1 MKKMSKILTF
11 ILVLAMVLGTV
22 AMAAEPSYTISA
34 TDGSLEHGS
43 ITLTYTYTVTKDVT
57 DDNNNTTSET
67 KEVTETAFLKKG
79 SLSADIP
86 KDAKVVI
93 SFNANT
99 GYEFIGAKDDANNP
113 IEDGAEITLTKS
125 LIITPEFRLKDTLGG
140 EAKISS
146 FKIDAICPS
155 AYYWQQCHKKDSNSN
170 SVLDNNLLKYTRY
183 PGKLNG
189 TQSPSTEI
197 AKGYYVDLTLYVN
210 DADYAAFISTNGN
223 SSDKFSVTTPG
234 DSSFLAGST
243 NPSASAVINATT
255 DGKGYSITLTGVYYV
270 GGSDNTLKLIVT
282 QGNYNAI
289 LSCKIDN
296 ATIIPTTPDDD
307 KPSEET
313 TAAQPYVIISSYS
326 YGKGDLV
333 AGETRN
339 VTMTFRNTS
348 KTMAVENMM
357 VTMTL
362 PDAMMLTS
370 SSNSFYIE
378 SLAAEGTITKTV
390 NVTVKPT
397 AAAQSHSMTVDFTYD
412 YLDNGTRRNAKTTET
427 ISMPVLQVDR
437 FTVTG
442 IDLPTQIFVGEEN
455 NLSVNFVNKSRT
467 DIYNL
472 SAKLSCE
479 ALSNNGEEQY
489 LGNLASGT
497 TSSADFYITAN
508 EKGELV
514 GEVIITYEDTNMN
527 QRTVS
532 VPFTTQAASYEDI
545 YGPTDP
551 VDPGLDP
558 VGPVEPETTGFPW
571 FWVIAG
577 VVVVAAG
584 VFVALKLRKNKK
596 ESVDEDEDI

>member
-11 ILVLAMVLGTV
+11 ILVLAMVLSTV
-22 AMAAEPSYTISA
+22 AMATEPSYTVSA
-34 TDGSLEHGS
+34 PADSLTHGK
-43 ITLTYTYTVTKDVT
+43 ITITYDTADTEKGGTKTVNGFLNST
-57 DDNNNTTSET
+57 TTSI
-67 KEVTETAFLKKG
+67 KLPDDVKKIKVSFTAN
-79 SLSADIP
+79 P
-86 KDAKVVI
+86 
-93 SFNANT
+93 
-99 GYEFIGAKDDANNP
+99 GYEFVSATYKVGDTDAKSVADF
-113 IEDGAEITLTKS
+113 GEINITDNTT
-125 LIITPEFRLKDTLGG
+125 ITPVFQAKSTLGG
-140 EAKISS
+140 EKTADS
-146 FKIDAICPS
+146 FRLDAICS
-155 AYYWQQCHKKDSNSN
+155 GSYYWQMYHKDMA
-170 SVLDNNLLKYTRY
+170 NNKKYTKY
-183 PGKLNG
+183 PG
-189 TQSPSTEI
+189 SPADKVNPSSEI
-197 AKGYYVDLTLYVN
+197 VKGNYVDLTLYVTDN
-210 DADYAAFISTNGN
+210 DFLSLYGSGYSKDN
-223 SSDKFSVTTPG
+223 FSVTTPG
-234 DSSFLAGST
+234 DSSFLAGSGAGAEIEKWT
-243 NPSASAVINATT
+243 VGSTDKGMVIQ
-255 DGKGYSITLTGVYYV
+255 LTGVYYV
-270 GGSDNTLKLIVT
+270 GGSDNTLKLIIT

-289 LSCKIDN
+289 VTCKIDN
-296 ATIIPTTPDDD
+296 ATIIPTKPDDE
-307 KPSEET
+307 KPDTET

-339 VTMTFRNTS
+339 ITMTFRNTS

-412 YLDNGTRRNAKTTET
+412 YLDNGVRRNAKTTET

-442 IDLPTQIFVGEEN
+442 IDLPQQIFIGEEN

-472 SAKLSCE
+472 SAKLNCE
-479 ALSNNGEEQY
+479 GLSNNGEEQY

-497 TSSADFYITAN
+497 TSSADFYITGN

-532 VPFTTQAASYEDI
+532 VPFTTQVTSYEDVW
-545 YGPTDP
+545 GPSNP
-551 VDPGLDP
+551 SVDPGMDP
-558 VGPVEPETTGFPW
+558 GTDPGMEEPAGFPW
-571 FWVIAG
+571 FWVIGG

-584 VFVALKLRKNKK
+584 VFVYLKLRKNKK

>member
-1 MKKMSKILTF
+1 MTVKKMSKILTF
-11 ILVLAMVLGTV
+11 ILVLAMVLSTV
-22 AMAAEPSYTISA
+22 AMAAEGDSTGTPTAPTTYTITA
-34 TDGSLEHGS
+34 GTAGSFDNGT
-43 ITLTYTYTVTKDVT
+43 ITVKYTNDKGQEQQPPLKAGETVAVKSGTKVT
-57 DDNNNTTSET
+57 
-67 KEVTETAFLKKG
+67 V
-79 SLSADIP
+79 
-86 KDAKVVI
+86 
-93 SFNANT
+93 SFNPKP
-99 GYEFIGAKDDANNP
+99 GYEFVSATYKVGNTDAKPVADFGE
-113 IEDGAEITLTKS
+113 IEITDNTT
-125 LIITPEFRLKDTLGG
+125 ITPVFQSKSTLGG
-140 EAKISS
+140 EKTADS
-146 FKIDAICPS
+146 FRLDAICS
-155 AYYWQQCHKKDSNSN
+155 GSYYWQMYHKDMA
-170 SVLDNNLLKYTRY
+170 NNKKYTKY
-183 PGKLNG
+183 PG
-189 TQSPSTEI
+189 SPADKVNPSSEI
-197 AKGYYVDLTLYVN
+197 VKGNYVDLTLYVTDN
-210 DADYAAFISTNGN
+210 DFLKLCSSTGYSKDN
-223 SSDKFSVTTPG
+223 FSVTTPG
-234 DSSFLAGST
+234 DSSFLAGSGAGAEIEKWT
-243 NPSASAVINATT
+243 VGST
-255 DGKGYSITLTGVYYV
+255 DKGMEIQLTGVYYV
-270 GGSDNTLKLIVT
+270 GGSDNTLKLIIT

-289 LSCKIDN
+289 VTCKIDN
-296 ATIIPTTPDDD
+296 ATIIPTKPDDE
-307 KPSEET
+307 KPDTET

-339 VTMTFRNTS
+339 ITMTFRNTS

-412 YLDNGTRRNAKTTET
+412 YLDNGVRRNAKTTES

-442 IDLPTQIFVGEEN
+442 IDLPQQIFIGEEN

-472 SAKLSCE
+472 SAKLNCE
-479 ALSNNGEEQY
+479 GLSNNGEEQY

-497 TSSADFYITAN
+497 TSSADFYITGN

-532 VPFTTQAASYEDI
+532 VPFTTQVTSYEDVW
-545 YGPTDP
+545 GPSNP
-551 VDPGLDP
+551 SVDPGMDP
-558 VGPVEPETTGFPW
+558 GTDPGMEEPAGFPW
-571 FWVIAG
+571 FWVIGG

-584 VFVALKLRKNKK
+584 VFVYLKLRKNKK

>member
-1 MKKMSKILTF
+1 MTVKKMSKILIF

-22 AMAAEPSYTISA
+22 AMAEVPTPAAKTPATQEETVTYTITAGIFTNGQMTIKYGTTQSPLASGASLTVEKDTEITVEFSA
-34 TDGSLEHGS
+34 T
-43 ITLTYTYTVTKDVT
+43 
-57 DDNNNTTSET
+57 
-67 KEVTETAFLKKG
+67 A
-79 SLSADIP
+79 
-86 KDAKVVI
+86 
-93 SFNANT
+93 
-99 GYEFIGAKDDANNP
+99 GYEFVKATYKIGEK
-113 IEDGAEITLTKS
+113 ETSLSDGGKFTLTGDAT
-125 LIITPEFRLKDTLGG
+125 ITPVFQAKSTLGG
-140 EAKISS
+140 EKTADS
-146 FKIDAICPS
+146 FRLDAICS
-155 AYYWQQCHKKDSNSN
+155 GSYYWQMYHKDMA
-170 SVLDNNLLKYTRY
+170 NNKKYTKY
-183 PGKLNG
+183 PG
-189 TQSPSTEI
+189 SPADKVNPSSEI
-197 AKGYYVDLTLYVN
+197 VKGNYVDLTLYVN
-210 DADYAAFISTNGN
+210 DTDYVTFINGDTKKN
-223 SSDKFSVTTPG
+223 ELFSVTTPG
-234 DSSFLAGST
+234 DSSFLAGNT
-243 NPSASAVINATT
+243 TPSANAEIAAWE
-255 DGKGYSITLTGVYYV
+255 GKGYTVKLTGVYYV
-270 GGSDNTLKLIVT
+270 GGNDNTLKLIIT

-289 LSCKIDN
+289 VTCKIDN
-296 ATIIPTTPDDD
+296 ATIVPEKENDKKPD
-307 KPSEET
+307 EET

-339 VTMTFRNTS
+339 ITMTFRNTS

-412 YLDNGTRRNAKTTET
+412 YLDNGVRRNAKTTET

-442 IDLPTQIFVGEEN
+442 IDLSQEIFMGEEN

-467 DIYNL
+467 EIYNL
-472 SAKLSCE
+472 SAKLNCE
-479 ALSNNGEEQY
+479 GLSNNGEEQY

-497 TSSADFYITAN
+497 ASSADFYITGN

-532 VPFTTQAASYEDI
+532 VPFTTKVVSYEDVW
-545 YGPTDP
+545 GPQ
-551 VDPGLDP
+551 GP
-558 VGPVEPETTGFPW
+558 VGPQNPDDPGMDPGMEEPAGFPW
-571 FWVIAG
+571 FWVIGG

-584 VFVALKLRKNKK
+584 VFVYLKLRKNKK
-596 ESVDEDEDI
+596 ESVEEDEDI

>member
-1 MKKMSKILTF
+1 MTVKKMSKILTF

-22 AMAAEPSYTISA
+22 AMADQSEGTNTGNTTNDTYTITAGKFENGTLTIKYNSTQSPLTAGATSSAIAKGTEVTILAEPKAGYELAALNYTIGETTTDIK
-34 TDGSLEHGS
+34 TDGKFV
-43 ITLTYTYTVTKDVT
+43 LTGNATVTPV
-57 DDNNNTTSET
+57 
-67 KEVTETAFLKKG
+67 FQ
-79 SLSADIP
+79 
-86 KDAKVVI
+86 AK
-93 SFNANT
+93 S
-99 GYEFIGAKDDANNP
+99 
-113 IEDGAEITLTKS
+113 
-125 LIITPEFRLKDTLGG
+125 TLGG
-140 EAKISS
+140 EKTADS
-146 FKIDAICPS
+146 FRLDAICS
-155 AYYWQQCHKKDSNSN
+155 GSYYWQMYHKDMA
-170 SVLDNNLLKYTRY
+170 NNKKYTKY
-183 PGKLNG
+183 PG
-189 TQSPSTEI
+189 SPADKVNPSSEI
-197 AKGYYVDLTLYVN
+197 VKGNYVDLTLYVTDN
-210 DADYAAFISTNGN
+210 DFLNLCSSTGYSKNN
-223 SSDKFSVTTPG
+223 FSVTTPG
-234 DSSFLAGST
+234 DSSFLAGSGAGAEIEKWT
-243 NPSASAVINATT
+243 VGSTDKGMVIQ
-255 DGKGYSITLTGVYYV
+255 LTGVYYV
-270 GGSDNTLKLIVT
+270 GGSDNTLKLIIT

-289 LSCKIDN
+289 VTCKIDN
-296 ATIIPTTPDDD
+296 ATIIPTKPDDE
-307 KPSEET
+307 KPDTET

-412 YLDNGTRRNAKTTET
+412 YLDNGVRRNAKTTES

-442 IDLPTQIFVGEEN
+442 IDLPQEIFMGEEN

-467 DIYNL
+467 EIYNL
-472 SAKLSCE
+472 SAKLNCE
-479 ALSNNGEEQY
+479 GLSNNGEEQY

-497 TSSADFYITAN
+497 TSSADFYITGN

-532 VPFTTQAASYEDI
+532 VPFTTKVVSYEDVW
-545 YGPTDP
+545 GPQ
-551 VDPGLDP
+551 GP
-558 VGPVEPETTGFPW
+558 VGPQNPDDPGMDPGMEEPAGFPW
-571 FWVIAG
+571 FWVIGG

-584 VFVALKLRKNKK
+584 VFVYLKLRKNKK
-596 ESVDEDEDI
+596 ESVEEDEDI

>member
-1 MKKMSKILTF
+1 MTVKKMSKILTF

-22 AMAAEPSYTISA
+22 AMAEVPTPAAKTPATQEETVTYTITAGIFTNGQMTIKYGTTQSPLASGASLTVEKDTEITVEFSA
-34 TDGSLEHGS
+34 T
-43 ITLTYTYTVTKDVT
+43 
-57 DDNNNTTSET
+57 
-67 KEVTETAFLKKG
+67 A
-79 SLSADIP
+79 
-86 KDAKVVI
+86 
-93 SFNANT
+93 
-99 GYEFIGAKDDANNP
+99 GYEFVKATYKIGEK
-113 IEDGAEITLTKS
+113 ETSLSDGGKFTLTGDAT
-125 LIITPEFRLKDTLGG
+125 ITPVFQAKSTLGG
-140 EAKISS
+140 EKTADS
-146 FKIDAICPS
+146 FRLDAICS
-155 AYYWQQCHKKDSNSN
+155 GSYYWQMYHKDMA
-170 SVLDNNLLKYTRY
+170 NNKKYTKY
-183 PGKLNG
+183 PG
-189 TQSPSTEI
+189 SPADKVNPSSEI
-197 AKGYYVDLTLYVN
+197 VKGNYVDLTLYVTDN
-210 DADYAAFISTNGN
+210 DFLSLYGSTGYSKNN
-223 SSDKFSVTTPG
+223 FSVTTPG
-234 DSSFLAGST
+234 DSSFLAGSGAGAEIEKWT
-243 NPSASAVINATT
+243 VGSTDKGMVIQ
-255 DGKGYSITLTGVYYV
+255 LTGVYYV
-270 GGSDNTLKLIVT
+270 GGSDNTLKLIIT

-289 LSCKIDN
+289 VTCKIDN
-296 ATIIPTTPDDD
+296 ATIIPTKPDDE
-307 KPSEET
+307 KPDTET

-339 VTMTFRNTS
+339 ITMTFRNTS

-412 YLDNGTRRNAKTTET
+412 YLDNGVRRNAKTTET

-442 IDLPTQIFVGEEN
+442 IDLPQQIFIGEEN

-472 SAKLSCE
+472 SAKLNCE
-479 ALSNNGEEQY
+479 GLSNNGEEQY

-497 TSSADFYITAN
+497 TSSADFYITGN

-514 GEVIITYEDTNMN
+514 GEVIITYEDTNIN

-532 VPFTTQAASYEDI
+532 VPFTTQVTSYEDVW
-545 YGPTDP
+545 GPSNP
-551 VDPGLDP
+551 SVDPGMDP
-558 VGPVEPETTGFPW
+558 GTDPGMEEPAGFPW
-571 FWVIAG
+571 FWVIGG
-577 VVVVAAG
+577 VAVVAAG
-584 VFVALKLRKNKK
+584 VFVYLKLRKNKK

>member
-22 AMAAEPSYTISA
+22 AMAAELP
-34 TDGSLEHGS
+34 
-43 ITLTYTYTVTKDVT
+43 YTVSAPADSLTHGKITITYDTADTEKGGTKTVNGFLNST
-57 DDNNNTTSET
+57 TTSI
-67 KEVTETAFLKKG
+67 KLPNDVKKIKVSFTAN
-79 SLSADIP
+79 P
-86 KDAKVVI
+86 
-93 SFNANT
+93 
-99 GYEFIGAKDDANNP
+99 GYEFVSATYKVGNTDAKPVADFGE
-113 IEDGAEITLTKS
+113 IEITDNT
-125 LIITPEFRLKDTLGG
+125 IITPVFQAKSTLGG
-140 EAKISS
+140 EKTADS
-146 FKIDAICPS
+146 FRLDAICS
-155 AYYWQQCHKKDSNSN
+155 GSYYWQMYHKDMA
-170 SVLDNNLLKYTRY
+170 NNKKYTKY
-183 PGKLNG
+183 PG
-189 TQSPSTEI
+189 SPADKVNPSSEI
-197 AKGYYVDLTLYVN
+197 VKGNYVDLTLYVTDN
-210 DADYAAFISTNGN
+210 DFLSLYGSTGYSKDN
-223 SSDKFSVTTPG
+223 FSVTTPG
-234 DSSFLAGST
+234 DSSFLAGSGAGAEIKKWT
-243 NPSASAVINATT
+243 VGST
-255 DGKGYSITLTGVYYV
+255 DKGMEIQLTGVYYV
-270 GGSDNTLKLIVT
+270 GGSDNTLKLIIT

-289 LSCKIDN
+289 VTCKIDN
-296 ATIIPTTPDDD
+296 ATIIPTKPDDE
-307 KPSEET
+307 KPDTET

-339 VTMTFRNTS
+339 ITMTFRNTS

-412 YLDNGTRRNAKTTET
+412 YLDNGVRRNAKTTES

-442 IDLPTQIFVGEEN
+442 IDLPQQIFIGEEN

-472 SAKLSCE
+472 SAKLNCE
-479 ALSNNGEEQY
+479 GLSNNGEEQY

-497 TSSADFYITAN
+497 TSSADFYITGN

-532 VPFTTQAASYEDI
+532 VPFTTQVASYEDVW
-545 YGPTDP
+545 GPQGPAGPQNPD
-551 VDPGLDP
+551 DPGMDP
-558 VGPVEPETTGFPW
+558 GMEEPAGFPW
-571 FWVIAG
+571 FWVIGG

-584 VFVALKLRKNKK
+584 VFVYLKLRKNKK
-596 ESVDEDEDI
+596 ESVEEDEDI

>member
-11 ILVLAMVLGTV
+11 ILVLAMVLSTV
-22 AMAAEPSYTISA
+22 AMAAETP
-34 TDGSLEHGS
+34 
-43 ITLTYTYTVTKDVT
+43 YTVSAPADSLTHGKITITYDTADTEKGGTKTVNGFLNST
-57 DDNNNTTSET
+57 TTSI
-67 KEVTETAFLKKG
+67 KLPDDVKKIKVSFTAN
-79 SLSADIP
+79 P
-86 KDAKVVI
+86 
-93 SFNANT
+93 
-99 GYEFIGAKDDANNP
+99 GYEFVSATYKVGNTDAKPVTDF
-113 IEDGAEITLTKS
+113 GEINITDNTT
-125 LIITPEFRLKDTLGG
+125 ITPVFQAKSTLGG
-140 EAKISS
+140 EKTADS
-146 FKIDAICPS
+146 FRLDAICS
-155 AYYWQQCHKKDSNSN
+155 GSYYWQMYHKDMA
-170 SVLDNNLLKYTRY
+170 NNKKYTKY
-183 PGKLNG
+183 PG
-189 TQSPSTEI
+189 SPADKVNPSSEI
-197 AKGYYVDLTLYVN
+197 VKGNYVDLTLYVTDN
-210 DADYAAFISTNGN
+210 DFLSLCGTTSY
-223 SSDKFSVTTPG
+223 DKNNFSVTTPG
-234 DSSFLAGST
+234 DSSFLAGSGAGAEIEKWT
-243 NPSASAVINATT
+243 VGST
-255 DGKGYSITLTGVYYV
+255 DKGMEIQLTGVYYV
-270 GGSDNTLKLIVT
+270 GGNDNTLKLIIT

-289 LSCKIDN
+289 VTCKIDN
-296 ATIIPTTPDDD
+296 ATIIPTKPDDE
-307 KPSEET
+307 KPDTET

-339 VTMTFRNTS
+339 ITMTFRNTS

-412 YLDNGTRRNAKTTET
+412 YLDNGVRRNAKTTET

-442 IDLPTQIFVGEEN
+442 IDLPQQIFIGEEN

-472 SAKLSCE
+472 SAKLNCE
-479 ALSNNGEEQY
+479 GLSNNGEEQY

-497 TSSADFYITAN
+497 TSSADFYITGN

-532 VPFTTQAASYEDI
+532 VPFTTQVTSYEDVW
-545 YGPTDP
+545 GPSNP
-551 VDPGLDP
+551 SVDPGMDP
-558 VGPVEPETTGFPW
+558 GADPGMEEPAGFPW
-571 FWVIAG
+571 FWVIGG

-584 VFVALKLRKNKK
+584 VFVYLKLRKNKK

>member
-22 AMAAEPSYTISA
+22 AMAAEPPYTISA

-43 ITLTYTYTVTKDVT
+43 ITLTYNTAKEGSTGTATCTLNSTTKSKALPNDVKKVKVT
-57 DDNNNTTSET
+57 
-67 KEVTETAFLKKG
+67 
-79 SLSADIP
+79 
-86 KDAKVVI
+86 
-93 SFNANT
+93 FNAAP
-99 GYEFIGAKDDANNP
+99 GYEFVSATYKVGDTDAKSVADFGE
-113 IEDGAEITLTKS
+113 IEITGNTT
-125 LIITPEFRLKDTLGG
+125 ITPVFQAKSTLGG
-140 EAKISS
+140 EKTADS
-146 FKIDAICPS
+146 FRLDAICS
-155 AYYWQQCHKKDSNSN
+155 GSYYWQMYHKDMA
-170 SVLDNNLLKYTRY
+170 NNKKYTKY
-183 PGKLNG
+183 PG
-189 TQSPSTEI
+189 SPADKVNPSSEI
-197 AKGYYVDLTLYVN
+197 VKGNYVDLTLYVT
-210 DADYAAFISTNGN
+210 DTDYVTFINGDT
-223 SSDKFSVTTPG
+223 DKNKLFSVTTPG
-234 DSSFLAGST
+234 DSSFLAGNT
-243 NPSASAVINATT
+243 TPSANAEIAAWE
-255 DGKGYSITLTGVYYV
+255 GKGYTVKLTGVYYV
-270 GGSDNTLKLIVT
+270 GGSDNTLKLIIT

-296 ATIIPTTPDDD
+296 ATIVPEKENDKKPD
-307 KPSEET
+307 EET

-339 VTMTFRNTS
+339 ITMTFRNTS

-412 YLDNGTRRNAKTTET
+412 YLDNGVRRNAKTTET

-442 IDLPTQIFVGEEN
+442 IDLPQQIFIGEEN

-472 SAKLSCE
+472 SAKLNCE
-479 ALSNNGEEQY
+479 GLSNNGEEQY

-497 TSSADFYITAN
+497 TSSADFYITGN
-508 EKGELV
+508 EKCELV
-514 GEVIITYEDTNMN
+514 GEVIITYEDTNMK

-532 VPFTTQAASYEDI
+532 VPFTTQVTSYEDVW
-545 YGPTDP
+545 GPSNP
-551 VDPGLDP
+551 SVDPGMDP
-558 VGPVEPETTGFPW
+558 GTDPGMEEPAGFPW
-571 FWVIAG
+571 FWVIGG

-584 VFVALKLRKNKK
+584 VFVYLKLRKNKK

>member
-1 MKKMSKILTF
+1 MTVKKMSKILIF

-22 AMAAEPSYTISA
+22 AMAEVPTPAAKTPATQEETVTYTITAGIFTNGQMTIKYGTTQSPLVSGASLTVEKDTEITVEFSA
-34 TDGSLEHGS
+34 T
-43 ITLTYTYTVTKDVT
+43 
-57 DDNNNTTSET
+57 
-67 KEVTETAFLKKG
+67 A
-79 SLSADIP
+79 
-86 KDAKVVI
+86 
-93 SFNANT
+93 
-99 GYEFIGAKDDANNP
+99 GYEFVKATYKIGEK
-113 IEDGAEITLTKS
+113 ETSLSDGGKFTLTGDAT
-125 LIITPEFRLKDTLGG
+125 ITPVFQAKSTLGG
-140 EAKISS
+140 EKTADS
-146 FKIDAICPS
+146 FRLDAICS
-155 AYYWQQCHKKDSNSN
+155 GSYYWQMYHKDMA
-170 SVLDNNLLKYTRY
+170 NNKKYTKY
-183 PGKLNG
+183 PG
-189 TQSPSTEI
+189 SPADKVNPSSEI
-197 AKGYYVDLTLYVN
+197 VKGNYVDLTLYVTDN
-210 DADYAAFISTNGN
+210 DFLSLYGSTGYSKDN
-223 SSDKFSVTTPG
+223 FSVTTPG
-234 DSSFLAGST
+234 DSSFLAGSGAGAEIGKWT
-243 NPSASAVINATT
+243 VGSTDKGMVIQ
-255 DGKGYSITLTGVYYV
+255 LTGVYYV

-296 ATIIPTTPDDD
+296 ATIVPEKENDKKPD
-307 KPSEET
+307 EET

-339 VTMTFRNTS
+339 ITMTFRNTS

-412 YLDNGTRRNAKTTET
+412 YLDNGVRRNAKTTET

-442 IDLPTQIFVGEEN
+442 IDLPQQIFIGEEN

-472 SAKLSCE
+472 SAKLNCE
-479 ALSNNGEEQY
+479 GLSNNGEEQY

-497 TSSADFYITAN
+497 TSSADFYITGN

-532 VPFTTQAASYEDI
+532 VPFTTQVTSYEDVW
-545 YGPTDP
+545 GPSNP
-551 VDPGLDP
+551 SVDPGMDP
-558 VGPVEPETTGFPW
+558 GTDPGMEEPAGFPW
-571 FWVIAG
+571 FWVIGG
-577 VVVVAAG
+577 VAVVAAG
-584 VFVALKLRKNKK
+584 VFVYLKLRKNKK

>member
-1 MKKMSKILTF
+1 
-11 ILVLAMVLGTV
+11 MV
-22 AMAAEPSYTISA
+22 
-34 TDGSLEHGS
+34 
-43 ITLTYTYTVTKDVT
+43 
-57 DDNNNTTSET
+57 
-67 KEVTETAFLKKG
+67 
-79 SLSADIP
+79 
-86 KDAKVVI
+86 
-93 SFNANT
+93 
-99 GYEFIGAKDDANNP
+99 
-113 IEDGAEITLTKS
+113 IE
-125 LIITPEFRLKDTLGG
+125 
-140 EAKISS
+140 
-146 FKIDAICPS
+146 
-155 AYYWQQCHKKDSNSN
+155 
-170 SVLDNNLLKYTRY
+170 
-183 PGKLNG
+183 
-189 TQSPSTEI
+189 
-197 AKGYYVDLTLYVN
+197 
-210 DADYAAFISTNGN
+210 
-223 SSDKFSVTTPG
+223 
-234 DSSFLAGST
+234 
-243 NPSASAVINATT
+243 
-255 DGKGYSITLTGVYYV
+255 LTGVYYV
-270 GGSDNTLKLIVT
+270 GGNDNTLKLIVT

-296 ATIIPTTPDDD
+296 ATIVPEKENDKKPD
-307 KPSEET
+307 EET

-339 VTMTFRNTS
+339 ITMTFRNTS

-378 SLAAEGTITKTV
+378 SLAAEGNITKTV

-412 YLDNGTRRNAKTTET
+412 YLDNGVRRNAKTTET

-442 IDLPTQIFVGEEN
+442 IDLSQEIFMGEEN

-467 DIYNL
+467 EIYNL
-472 SAKLSCE
+472 SAKLNCE
-479 ALSNNGEEQY
+479 GLSNNGEEQY

-497 TSSADFYITAN
+497 ASSADFYITGN

-532 VPFTTQAASYEDI
+532 VPFTTKVTSYEDVW
-545 YGPTDP
+545 GPQ
-551 VDPGLDP
+551 GP
-558 VGPVEPETTGFPW
+558 VGPQYPMTRHWTPAWKQPAGFPW
-571 FWVIAG
+571 FWVIGG

-584 VFVALKLRKNKK
+584 VFVYLKLRKNKK
-596 ESVDEDEDI
+596 ESVEEDEDI

>member
-22 AMAAEPSYTISA
+22 AMAADPP
-34 TDGSLEHGS
+34 
-43 ITLTYTYTVTKDVT
+43 YTVSAPVDSLTHGKITITYDTADTEKGGTKTVNGFLNST
-57 DDNNNTTSET
+57 TTSI
-67 KEVTETAFLKKG
+67 KLPNDVKKIKVSFTAN
-79 SLSADIP
+79 P
-86 KDAKVVI
+86 
-93 SFNANT
+93 
-99 GYEFIGAKDDANNP
+99 GYEFVSATYKVGDTDAKSVADFGE
-113 IEDGAEITLTKS
+113 IEITGNTA
-125 LIITPEFRLKDTLGG
+125 ITPVFQAKSTLGG
-140 EAKISS
+140 EKTADS
-146 FKIDAICPS
+146 FRLDAICS
-155 AYYWQQCHKKDSNSN
+155 GSYYWQMYHKDMA
-170 SVLDNNLLKYTRY
+170 NNKKYTKY
-183 PGKLNG
+183 PGPPLDKVN
-189 TQSPSTEI
+189 PSSEI
-197 AKGYYVDLTLYVN
+197 VKGNYVDLTLYVT
-210 DADYAAFISTNGN
+210 DDDFLSLCGTTSY
-223 SSDKFSVTTPG
+223 DKNNFSVTTPG
-234 DSSFLAGST
+234 DSSFLAGSGAGAEIEKWT
-243 NPSASAVINATT
+243 VGST
-255 DGKGYSITLTGVYYV
+255 DKGMEIKLTGVYYV
-270 GGSDNTLKLIVT
+270 GGSDNTLKLIIT

-289 LSCKIDN
+289 VTCKIDN
-296 ATIIPTTPDDD
+296 ATIIPTKPDDE
-307 KPSEET
+307 KPDTET

-339 VTMTFRNTS
+339 ITMTFRNTS

-378 SLAAEGTITKTV
+378 SLEAEGNITKTV

-412 YLDNGTRRNAKTTET
+412 YLDNGVRRNAKTTET

-442 IDLPTQIFVGEEN
+442 IDLPQQIFIGEEN

-472 SAKLSCE
+472 SAKLNCE
-479 ALSNNGEEQY
+479 GLSNNGEEQY

-497 TSSADFYITAN
+497 TSSADFYITGN

-532 VPFTTQAASYEDI
+532 VPFTTQVTSYEDVW
-545 YGPTDP
+545 GPSNP
-551 VDPGLDP
+551 SVDPGMDP
-558 VGPVEPETTGFPW
+558 GTDPGMEEPAGFPW
-571 FWVIAG
+571 FWVIGG

-584 VFVALKLRKNKK
+584 VFVYLKLRKNKK

>member
-11 ILVLAMVLGTV
+11 ILVLAMVLSTV
-22 AMAAEPSYTISA
+22 AMAEVGDSTGTPTATTTYTITAGAFTNGTITVKYS
-34 TDGSLEHGS
+34 DGGKDYQLS
-43 ITLTYTYTVTKDVT
+43 ITAGGTVTVKSGTKVT
-57 DDNNNTTSET
+57 
-67 KEVTETAFLKKG
+67 V
-79 SLSADIP
+79 
-86 KDAKVVI
+86 
-93 SFNANT
+93 SFNPKP
-99 GYEFIGAKDDANNP
+99 GYEFVSATYKVGDTDAKSVADFGE
-113 IEDGAEITLTKS
+113 IEITGNTA
-125 LIITPEFRLKDTLGG
+125 ITPVFQAKSTLGG
-140 EAKISS
+140 EKTADS
-146 FKIDAICPS
+146 FRLDAICS
-155 AYYWQQCHKKDSNSN
+155 GSYYWQMYHKDMA
-170 SVLDNNLLKYTRY
+170 NNKKYTKY
-183 PGKLNG
+183 PG
-189 TQSPSTEI
+189 SPLDKVNPSSEI
-197 AKGYYVDLTLYVN
+197 VKGNYVDLTLYVT
-210 DADYAAFISTNGN
+210 DDDFLSLCGTTSY
-223 SSDKFSVTTPG
+223 DKNNFSVTTPG
-234 DSSFLAGST
+234 DSSFLAGSGAGAEIEKWT
-243 NPSASAVINATT
+243 VGST
-255 DGKGYSITLTGVYYV
+255 DKGMEIQLTGVYYV
-270 GGSDNTLKLIVT
+270 GGSDNTLKLIIT

-289 LSCKIDN
+289 VTCKVDN
-296 ATIIPTTPDDD
+296 ATITPE
-307 KPSEET
+307 KPDHDNNET

-326 YGKGDLV
+326 YGGSDLV

-339 VTMTFRNTS
+339 ITMTFRNTS

-412 YLDNGTRRNAKTTET
+412 YLDNGVRRNAKTTET

-442 IDLPTQIFVGEEN
+442 IDLSQEIFMGEEN

-467 DIYNL
+467 EIYNL
-472 SAKLSCE
+472 SAKLNCE
-479 ALSNNGEEQY
+479 GLSNNGEEQY

-497 TSSADFYITAN
+497 ASSADFYITGN

-532 VPFTTQAASYEDI
+532 VPFTTKVTSYEDVW
-545 YGPTDP
+545 GPQ
-551 VDPGLDP
+551 GP
-558 VGPVEPETTGFPW
+558 VGPQNPDDPGMDPGMEQPAGFPW
-571 FWVIAG
+571 FWVIGG

-584 VFVALKLRKNKK
+584 VFVYLKLRKNKK
-596 ESVDEDEDI
+596 ESVEEDEDI

>member
-11 ILVLAMVLGTV
+11 ILVLAMVLSTV
-22 AMAAEPSYTISA
+22 AMATEPSYTVSA

-43 ITLTYTYTVTKDVT
+43 ITLTYNTAKEGSTGTATCTLNSTTKSKTLLDDVTKV
-57 DDNNNTTSET
+57 
-67 KEVTETAFLKKG
+67 KVAFK
-79 SLSADIP
+79 AAP
-86 KDAKVVI
+86 
-93 SFNANT
+93 
-99 GYEFIGAKDDANNP
+99 GYEFVSATYKVGN
-113 IEDGAEITLTKS
+113 AEAQAVADFGEINITGNTT
-125 LIITPEFRLKDTLGG
+125 ITPVFQAKSTLGG
-140 EAKISS
+140 EKTADS
-146 FKIDAICPS
+146 FRLDAICS
-155 AYYWQQCHKKDSNSN
+155 GSYYWQMYHKDMA
-170 SVLDNNLLKYTRY
+170 NNKKYTKY
-183 PGKLNG
+183 PG
-189 TQSPSTEI
+189 SPADKVNPSSEI
-197 AKGYYVDLTLYVN
+197 VKGNYVDLTLYVTDN
-210 DADYAAFISTNGN
+210 DFLKLCSSTGYSKNN
-223 SSDKFSVTTPG
+223 FSVTTPG
-234 DSSFLAGST
+234 DSSFLAGSGAGAEIEKWT
-243 NPSASAVINATT
+243 VGST
-255 DGKGYSITLTGVYYV
+255 DKGMEIQLTGVYYV
-270 GGSDNTLKLIVT
+270 GGSDNTLKLIIT

-289 LSCKIDN
+289 VTCKIDN
-296 ATIIPTTPDDD
+296 ATIIPTKPDDE
-307 KPSEET
+307 KPDTET

-339 VTMTFRNTS
+339 ITMTFRNTS

-390 NVTVKPT
+390 NVTVKSN

-412 YLDNGTRRNAKTTET
+412 YLDNGIRRNAKTTES

-442 IDLPTQIFVGEEN
+442 IDLSQEIFMGEEN

-467 DIYNL
+467 EIYNL
-472 SAKLSCE
+472 SAKLNCE
-479 ALSNNGEEQY
+479 GLSNNGEEQY

-497 TSSADFYITAN
+497 ASSADFYITGN

-532 VPFTTQAASYEDI
+532 VPFTTKVTSYEDAW
-545 YGPTDP
+545 GPQ
-551 VDPGLDP
+551 GP
-558 VGPVEPETTGFPW
+558 VGPQNPDDPGMDPGMEEPAGFPW
-571 FWVIAG
+571 FWVIGG

-584 VFVALKLRKNKK
+584 VFVYLKLRKNKK
-596 ESVDEDEDI
+596 ESVEEDEDI

>member
-11 ILVLAMVLGTV
+11 ILVLAMVLSTV
-22 AMAAEPSYTISA
+22 AMAEVPTPAAKTPATKEETVTYTITAGTVENGTLTIKYGSTQEPLTTGAKTAAIAKDTDITVVAEPKAGYELVALNYTIGETTTDIK
-34 TDGSLEHGS
+34 TDGKF
-43 ITLTYTYTVTKDVT
+43 TLT
-57 DDNNNTTSET
+57 
-67 KEVTETAFLKKG
+67 G
-79 SLSADIP
+79 
-86 KDAKVVI
+86 
-93 SFNANT
+93 NAT
-99 GYEFIGAKDDANNP
+99 
-113 IEDGAEITLTKS
+113 
-125 LIITPEFRLKDTLGG
+125 ITPVFQAKSTLGG
-140 EAKISS
+140 EKTADS
-146 FKIDAICPS
+146 FRLDAICS
-155 AYYWQQCHKKDSNSN
+155 GSYYWQMYHKDMA
-170 SVLDNNLLKYTRY
+170 NNKKYTKY
-183 PGKLNG
+183 PG
-189 TQSPSTEI
+189 SPADKVNPSSEI
-197 AKGYYVDLTLYVN
+197 VKGNYVDLTLYVN
-210 DADYAAFISTNGN
+210 DTDYVTFINGDTKKN
-223 SSDKFSVTTPG
+223 ELFSVTTPG
-234 DSSFLAGST
+234 DSSFLAGNT
-243 NPSASAVINATT
+243 TPSANAEIAAWE
-255 DGKGYSITLTGVYYV
+255 GKGYTVKLTGVYYV
-270 GGSDNTLKLIVT
+270 GGNDNTLKLIIT

-289 LSCKIDN
+289 VTCKIDN
-296 ATIIPTTPDDD
+296 ATIVPEKENDKKPD
-307 KPSEET
+307 EET

-339 VTMTFRNTS
+339 ITMTFRNTS

-412 YLDNGTRRNAKTTET
+412 YLDNGVRRNAKTTET

-442 IDLPTQIFVGEEN
+442 IDLPQQIFIGEEN

-472 SAKLSCE
+472 SAKLNCE
-479 ALSNNGEEQY
+479 GLSNNGEEQY

-497 TSSADFYITAN
+497 TSSADFYITGN
-508 EKGELV
+508 EKCELV

-532 VPFTTQAASYEDI
+532 VPFTTQVTSYEDVW
-545 YGPTDP
+545 GPSNP
-551 VDPGLDP
+551 SVDPGTDP
-558 VGPVEPETTGFPW
+558 GTDPGMEEPAGFPW
-571 FWVIAG
+571 FWVIGG

-584 VFVALKLRKNKK
+584 VFVYLKLRKNKK

>member
-22 AMAAEPSYTISA
+22 AMAEVPTPAAKTPATKEETVTYTITAGTVENGTLTIKYGSTQEPLTTGAKTAAIAKDTDITVVAEPKAGYELVALNYTIGETTTDIK
-34 TDGSLEHGS
+34 TDGKF
-43 ITLTYTYTVTKDVT
+43 TLT
-57 DDNNNTTSET
+57 
-67 KEVTETAFLKKG
+67 G
-79 SLSADIP
+79 
-86 KDAKVVI
+86 
-93 SFNANT
+93 NAT
-99 GYEFIGAKDDANNP
+99 
-113 IEDGAEITLTKS
+113 
-125 LIITPEFRLKDTLGG
+125 ITPVFQAKSTLGG
-140 EAKISS
+140 EKTADS
-146 FKIDAICPS
+146 FRLDAICS
-155 AYYWQQCHKKDSNSN
+155 GSYYWQMYHKDMA
-170 SVLDNNLLKYTRY
+170 NNKKYTKY
-183 PGKLNG
+183 PG
-189 TQSPSTEI
+189 SPADKVNPSSEI
-197 AKGYYVDLTLYVN
+197 VKGNYVDLTLYVT
-210 DADYAAFISTNGN
+210 DDDFLSLYGSTGYSKNN
-223 SSDKFSVTTPG
+223 FSVTTPG
-234 DSSFLAGST
+234 DSSFLAGSGAGAEIEKWT
-243 NPSASAVINATT
+243 VGSTDKGMVIQ
-255 DGKGYSITLTGVYYV
+255 LTGVYYV
-270 GGSDNTLKLIVT
+270 GGSDNTLKLIIT

-289 LSCKIDN
+289 VTCKIDN
-296 ATIIPTTPDDD
+296 ATIIPTKPDDE
-307 KPSEET
+307 KPDTET

-339 VTMTFRNTS
+339 ITMTFRNTS

-412 YLDNGTRRNAKTTET
+412 YLDNGVRRNAKTTET

-442 IDLPTQIFVGEEN
+442 IDLPQQIFIGEEN

-472 SAKLSCE
+472 SAKLNCE
-479 ALSNNGEEQY
+479 GLSNNGEEQY

-497 TSSADFYITAN
+497 TSSADFYITGN
-508 EKGELV
+508 EKCELV

-532 VPFTTQAASYEDI
+532 VPFTTQVTSYEDVW
-545 YGPTDP
+545 GPSNP
-551 VDPGLDP
+551 SVDPGMDP
-558 VGPVEPETTGFPW
+558 GTDPGMEEPAGFPW
-571 FWVIAG
+571 FWVIGG

-584 VFVALKLRKNKK
+584 VFVYLKLRKNKK

>member
-22 AMAAEPSYTISA
+22 AMAEVPTPAAKTPATQEETVTYTITAGIFTNGQMTIKYGTTQSPLASGASLTVEKDTEITVEFSA
-34 TDGSLEHGS
+34 T
-43 ITLTYTYTVTKDVT
+43 
-57 DDNNNTTSET
+57 
-67 KEVTETAFLKKG
+67 A
-79 SLSADIP
+79 
-86 KDAKVVI
+86 
-93 SFNANT
+93 
-99 GYEFIGAKDDANNP
+99 GYEFVKATYKIGEK
-113 IEDGAEITLTKS
+113 ETSLSDGGKFTLTGDAT
-125 LIITPEFRLKDTLGG
+125 ITPVFQAKSTLGG
-140 EAKISS
+140 EKTADS
-146 FKIDAICPS
+146 FRLDAICS
-155 AYYWQQCHKKDSNSN
+155 GSYYWQMYHKDMA
-170 SVLDNNLLKYTRY
+170 NNKKYTKY
-183 PGKLNG
+183 PG
-189 TQSPSTEI
+189 SPADKVNPSSEI
-197 AKGYYVDLTLYVN
+197 VKGNYVDLTLYVN
-210 DADYAAFISTNGN
+210 DTDYVTFINGDTKKN
-223 SSDKFSVTTPG
+223 ELFSVTTPG
-234 DSSFLAGST
+234 DSSFLAGNT
-243 NPSASAVINATT
+243 TPSANAEIAAWE
-255 DGKGYSITLTGVYYV
+255 GKGYTVKLTGVYYV
-270 GGSDNTLKLIVT
+270 GGNDNTLKLIIT

-289 LSCKIDN
+289 VTCKIDN
-296 ATIIPTTPDDD
+296 ATIVPEKENDKKPD
-307 KPSEET
+307 EET

-339 VTMTFRNTS
+339 ITMTFRNTS

-412 YLDNGTRRNAKTTET
+412 YLDNGVRRNAKTTET

-442 IDLPTQIFVGEEN
+442 IDLPQQIFIGEEN

-472 SAKLSCE
+472 SAKLNCE
-479 ALSNNGEEQY
+479 GLSNNGEEQY

-497 TSSADFYITAN
+497 TSSADFYITGN

-532 VPFTTQAASYEDI
+532 VPFTTQVTSYEDVW
-545 YGPTDP
+545 GPSNP
-551 VDPGLDP
+551 SVDPGMDP
-558 VGPVEPETTGFPW
+558 GTDPGMEEPAGFPW
-571 FWVIAG
+571 FWVIGG

-584 VFVALKLRKNKK
+584 VFVYLKLRKNKK

>member
-1 MKKMSKILTF
+1 MTVKKMSKILTF

-22 AMAAEPSYTISA
+22 AMAEVPTPAANTPATQEETVTYTITAGTFTNGQMTIKYGTTQSPLASGASLTVEKDTEITVEFSA
-34 TDGSLEHGS
+34 T
-43 ITLTYTYTVTKDVT
+43 
-57 DDNNNTTSET
+57 
-67 KEVTETAFLKKG
+67 A
-79 SLSADIP
+79 
-86 KDAKVVI
+86 
-93 SFNANT
+93 
-99 GYEFIGAKDDANNP
+99 GYEFVKATYKIGEK
-113 IEDGAEITLTKS
+113 ETSLSDGGKFTLTGDAT
-125 LIITPEFRLKDTLGG
+125 ITPVFQAKSTLGG
-140 EAKISS
+140 EKTADS
-146 FKIDAICPS
+146 FRLDAICS
-155 AYYWQQCHKKDSNSN
+155 GSYYWQMYHKDMA
-170 SVLDNNLLKYTRY
+170 NNKKYTKY
-183 PGKLNG
+183 PG
-189 TQSPSTEI
+189 SPADKVNPSSEI
-197 AKGYYVDLTLYVN
+197 VKGNYVDLTLYVTDN
-210 DADYAAFISTNGN
+210 DFLKLCSSTGYSKDN
-223 SSDKFSVTTPG
+223 FSVTTPG
-234 DSSFLAGST
+234 DSSFLAGSGAGAEIGKWT
-243 NPSASAVINATT
+243 VGSTDKGMVIQ
-255 DGKGYSITLTGVYYV
+255 LTGVYYV
-270 GGSDNTLKLIVT
+270 GGNDNTLKLIIT

-289 LSCKIDN
+289 VTCKIDN
-296 ATIIPTTPDDD
+296 ATIIPTKPDDE
-307 KPSEET
+307 KPDTET

-339 VTMTFRNTS
+339 ITMTFRNTS

-412 YLDNGTRRNAKTTET
+412 YLDNGVRRNAKTTET

-442 IDLPTQIFVGEEN
+442 IDLPQQIFIGEEN

-472 SAKLSCE
+472 SAKLNCE
-479 ALSNNGEEQY
+479 GLSNNGEEQY

-497 TSSADFYITAN
+497 TSSADFYITGN

-532 VPFTTQAASYEDI
+532 VPFTTQVTSYEDVW
-545 YGPTDP
+545 GPSNP
-551 VDPGLDP
+551 SVDPGMDP
-558 VGPVEPETTGFPW
+558 GTDPGMEEPAGFPW
-571 FWVIAG
+571 FWVIGG

-584 VFVALKLRKNKK
+584 VFVYLKLRKNKK

>member
-1 MKKMSKILTF
+1 MTVKKMSKILTF
-11 ILVLAMVLGTV
+11 ILVLAMVLSTV
-22 AMAAEPSYTISA
+22 AMADQSEGTNTGNTTNDTYTITAGKFENGTLTIKYNSTQSPLTAGATSKAIAKGTEVTILAEPKAGYELVALNYTIGETT
-34 TDGSLEHGS
+34 TDIKTVGKF
-43 ITLTYTYTVTKDVT
+43 TLT
-57 DDNNNTTSET
+57 
-67 KEVTETAFLKKG
+67 G
-79 SLSADIP
+79 
-86 KDAKVVI
+86 
-93 SFNANT
+93 NAT
-99 GYEFIGAKDDANNP
+99 
-113 IEDGAEITLTKS
+113 
-125 LIITPEFRLKDTLGG
+125 ITPVFQAKSTLGG
-140 EAKISS
+140 EKTADS
-146 FKIDAICPS
+146 FRLDAICS
-155 AYYWQQCHKKDSNSN
+155 GSYYWQMYHKDMA
-170 SVLDNNLLKYTRY
+170 NNKKYTKY
-183 PGKLNG
+183 PG
-189 TQSPSTEI
+189 SPADKVNPSSEI
-197 AKGYYVDLTLYVN
+197 VKGNYVDLTLYVTDN
-210 DADYAAFISTNGN
+210 DFLSLYGSTGYSKDN
-223 SSDKFSVTTPG
+223 FSVTTPG
-234 DSSFLAGST
+234 DSSFLAGSGAGAEIEKWT
-243 NPSASAVINATT
+243 VGST
-255 DGKGYSITLTGVYYV
+255 DKGMEIQLTGVYYV
-270 GGSDNTLKLIVT
+270 GGNDNTLKLIVT

-296 ATIIPTTPDDD
+296 ATIVPEKENDKKPD
-307 KPSEET
+307 EET

-412 YLDNGTRRNAKTTET
+412 YLDNGVRRNAKTTES

-442 IDLPTQIFVGEEN
+442 IDLPQQIFIGEEN

-472 SAKLSCE
+472 SAKLNCE
-479 ALSNNGEEQY
+479 GLSNNGEEQY

-497 TSSADFYITAN
+497 TSSADFYITGN

-532 VPFTTQAASYEDI
+532 VPFTTQVTSYEDVW
-545 YGPTDP
+545 GPSNP
-551 VDPGLDP
+551 SVDPGMDP
-558 VGPVEPETTGFPW
+558 GTDPGMEEPAGFPW
-571 FWVIAG
+571 FWVIGG

-584 VFVALKLRKNKK
+584 VFVYLKLRKNKK
-596 ESVDEDEDI
+596 ESVEEDEDI

>member
-1 MKKMSKILTF
+1 MKKMSKILIF

-22 AMAAEPSYTISA
+22 AMAEVPTPAAKTPATQEETVTYTITAGIFTNGQMTIKYGTTQSPLASDASLTVEKDTEITVEFSA
-34 TDGSLEHGS
+34 T
-43 ITLTYTYTVTKDVT
+43 
-57 DDNNNTTSET
+57 
-67 KEVTETAFLKKG
+67 A
-79 SLSADIP
+79 
-86 KDAKVVI
+86 
-93 SFNANT
+93 
-99 GYEFIGAKDDANNP
+99 GYEFVKATYKIGEK
-113 IEDGAEITLTKS
+113 ETSLSDGGKFTLTGDAT
-125 LIITPEFRLKDTLGG
+125 ITPVFQAKSTLGG
-140 EAKISS
+140 EKTADS
-146 FKIDAICPS
+146 FRLDAICS
-155 AYYWQQCHKKDSNSN
+155 GSYYWQMYHKDMA
-170 SVLDNNLLKYTRY
+170 NNKKYTKY
-183 PGKLNG
+183 PG
-189 TQSPSTEI
+189 SPADKVNPSSEI
-197 AKGYYVDLTLYVN
+197 VKGNYVDLTLYVT
-210 DADYAAFISTNGN
+210 DTDYVTFINGDTKKN
-223 SSDKFSVTTPG
+223 ELFSVTTPG
-234 DSSFLAGST
+234 DSSFLAGSGAGAEIEKWT
-243 NPSASAVINATT
+243 VGSTDKGMVIQ
-255 DGKGYSITLTGVYYV
+255 LTGVYYV
-270 GGSDNTLKLIVT
+270 GGSDNTLKLIIT

-289 LSCKIDN
+289 VTCKIDN
-296 ATIIPTTPDDD
+296 ATIVPEKENDKKPD
-307 KPSEET
+307 EET

-412 YLDNGTRRNAKTTET
+412 YLDNGVRRNAKTTET

-442 IDLPTQIFVGEEN
+442 IDLPQQIFIGEEN

-472 SAKLSCE
+472 SAKLNCE
-479 ALSNNGEEQY
+479 GLSNNGEEQY

-497 TSSADFYITAN
+497 TSSADFYITGN

-532 VPFTTQAASYEDI
+532 VPFTTQVTSYEDVW
-545 YGPTDP
+545 GPSNP
-551 VDPGLDP
+551 SVDPGMDP
-558 VGPVEPETTGFPW
+558 GTDPGMEEPAGFPW
-571 FWVIAG
+571 FWVIGG
-577 VVVVAAG
+577 VAVVAAG
-584 VFVALKLRKNKK
+584 VFVYLKLRKNKK

>member
-22 AMAAEPSYTISA
+22 AMAADGDPVTTPTYTITA
-34 TDGSLEHGS
+34 GTFTNGSISLTLVGNEGKDTSLGS
-43 ITLTYTYTVTKDVT
+43 ITVTNGKIKNIEKDSKV
-57 DDNNNTTSET
+57 
-67 KEVTETAFLKKG
+67 
-79 SLSADIP
+79 
-86 KDAKVVI
+86 KVVFVP
-93 SFNANT
+93 SP
-99 GYEFIGAKDDANNP
+99 GYEFVGAKDGSGK
-113 IEDGAEITLTKS
+113 IIKDGDVLTITDNLT
-125 LIITPEFRLKDTLGG
+125 ITPVFAPKASLGSAAAVNSYTLQ
-140 EAKISS
+140 
-146 FKIDAICPS
+146 AICPS
-155 AYYWQQCHKKDSNSN
+155 AYYWQQYHKTPGGGDT
-170 SVLDNNLLKYTRY
+170 KYTRY

-189 TQSPSTEI
+189 NQSPSTEI

-210 DADYAAFISTNGN
+210 DTDYVTFIGQNGN
-223 SSDKFSVTTPG
+223 DNDKFSVTTPG
-234 DSSFLAGST
+234 DSSFLAGNT
-243 NPSASAVINATT
+243 TPSANAEIAPWEE
-255 DGKGYSITLTGVYYV
+255 GKGYTVKLTGVYYV
-270 GGSDNTLKLIVT
+270 GGNDNTLKLIVT

-296 ATIIPTTPDDD
+296 ATIVPEKENDKKPD
-307 KPSEET
+307 EET

-339 VTMTFRNTS
+339 ITMTFRNTS

-390 NVTVKPT
+390 NVTVKSN

-412 YLDNGTRRNAKTTET
+412 YLDNGIRRNAKTTES

-442 IDLPTQIFVGEEN
+442 IDLPQEIFMGEEN

-472 SAKLSCE
+472 SAKLNCE
-479 ALSNNGEEQY
+479 GLSNNGEEQY

-497 TSSADFYITAN
+497 ASSADFYITGN

-532 VPFTTQAASYEDI
+532 VPFTTKVISYEDAW
-545 YGPTDP
+545 GPQ
-551 VDPGLDP
+551 GP
-558 VGPVEPETTGFPW
+558 VGPQNPDDPGMDPGMEQPAGFPW
-571 FWVIAG
+571 FWVIGG

-584 VFVALKLRKNKK
+584 VFVYLKLRKNKK
-596 ESVDEDEDI
+596 ESVEEDEDI

>member
-1 MKKMSKILTF
+1 MTVKKMSKILTF
-11 ILVLAMVLGTV
+11 ILVLAMVLSTV
-22 AMAAEPSYTISA
+22 AMAADPP
-34 TDGSLEHGS
+34 
-43 ITLTYTYTVTKDVT
+43 YTVSAPADSLTHGKITITYDTADSEKGGTKTVNGFLNST
-57 DDNNNTTSET
+57 TTSI
-67 KEVTETAFLKKG
+67 KLPDDVKKIKVSFTAN
-79 SLSADIP
+79 P
-86 KDAKVVI
+86 
-93 SFNANT
+93 
-99 GYEFIGAKDDANNP
+99 GYEFVSATYKVGNADAKSVADF
-113 IEDGAEITLTKS
+113 GEINITDNTT
-125 LIITPEFRLKDTLGG
+125 ITPVFQAKSTLGG
-140 EAKISS
+140 EKTADS
-146 FKIDAICPS
+146 FRLDAICS
-155 AYYWQQCHKKDSNSN
+155 GSYYWQMYHKDMA
-170 SVLDNNLLKYTRY
+170 NNKKYTKY
-183 PGKLNG
+183 PG
-189 TQSPSTEI
+189 SPADKVNPSSEI
-197 AKGYYVDLTLYVN
+197 VKGNYVDLTLYVTDN
-210 DADYAAFISTNGN
+210 DFLSLYGSTGYSKDN
-223 SSDKFSVTTPG
+223 FSVTTPG
-234 DSSFLAGST
+234 DSSFLAGSGAGAEIEKWT
-243 NPSASAVINATT
+243 VGSTDKGMVIQ
-255 DGKGYSITLTGVYYV
+255 LTGVYYV
-270 GGSDNTLKLIVT
+270 GGSDNTLKLIIT

-289 LSCKIDN
+289 VTCKIDN
-296 ATIIPTTPDDD
+296 ATIIPTKPDDE
-307 KPSEET
+307 KPDTET

-339 VTMTFRNTS
+339 ITMTFRNTS

-412 YLDNGTRRNAKTTET
+412 YLDNGVRRNAKTTET

-442 IDLPTQIFVGEEN
+442 IDLPQQIFIGEEN

-472 SAKLSCE
+472 SAKLNCE
-479 ALSNNGEEQY
+479 GLSNNGEEQY

-497 TSSADFYITAN
+497 TSSADFYITGN
-508 EKGELV
+508 EKCELV

-532 VPFTTQAASYEDI
+532 VPFTTQVTSYEDVW
-545 YGPTDP
+545 GPSNP
-551 VDPGLDP
+551 SVDPGMDP
-558 VGPVEPETTGFPW
+558 GTDPGMEEPAGFPW
-571 FWVIAG
+571 FWVIGG

-584 VFVALKLRKNKK
+584 VFVYLKLRKNKK

>member
-1 MKKMSKILTF
+1 MKKISKILTF

-22 AMAAEPSYTISA
+22 AMADGVEYTITA
-34 TDGSLEHGS
+34 GTFTNG
-43 ITLTYTYTVTKDVT
+43 TLTLKIGDNHNPLTSGSTVKAAENTKVIVETKPDSGYETVKIICKTGDKETELADGGTFTVTGETTVT
-57 DDNNNTTSET
+57 P
-67 KEVTETAFLKKG
+67 V
-79 SLSADIP
+79 
-86 KDAKVVI
+86 
-93 SFNANT
+93 
-99 GYEFIGAKDDANNP
+99 
-113 IEDGAEITLTKS
+113 
-125 LIITPEFRLKDTLGG
+125 FREKQSLGG
-140 EAKISS
+140 EKPVDS
-146 FKIDAICPS
+146 FRLDAICNGYS
-155 AYYWQQCHKKDSNSN
+155 NWQAYHKDTA
-170 SVLDNNLLKYTRY
+170 NNKKYTKY
-183 PGKLNG
+183 PG
-189 TQSPSTEI
+189 SPKDNVTPSSEI
-197 AKGYYVDLTLYVN
+197 TKGNYVDLTLYVTDN
-210 DADYAAFISTNGN
+210 DFLSLTQKDGYDAN
-223 SSDKFSVTTPG
+223 KFSVTTPG
-234 DSSFLAGST
+234 DSSFLAGGSGYYGSGLKSEANISIWKVNDT
-243 NPSASAVINATT
+243 P
-255 DGKGYSITLTGVYYV
+255 KGMLIELTGVYYV
-270 GGSDNTLKLIVT
+270 GGNDNTLKLIVT

-296 ATIIPTTPDDD
+296 ATIVPEKENDKKPD
-307 KPSEET
+307 EET

-339 VTMTFRNTS
+339 ITMTFRNTS

-390 NVTVKPT
+390 NVTVKSN

-412 YLDNGTRRNAKTTET
+412 YLDNGIRRNAKTTES

-442 IDLPTQIFVGEEN
+442 IDLSQEIFMGEEN

-467 DIYNL
+467 EIYNL
-472 SAKLSCE
+472 SAKLNCE
-479 ALSNNGEEQY
+479 GLSNNGEEQY

-497 TSSADFYITAN
+497 ASSADFYITGN

-532 VPFTTQAASYEDI
+532 VPFTTKVTSYEDAW
-545 YGPTDP
+545 GPQ
-551 VDPGLDP
+551 GP
-558 VGPVEPETTGFPW
+558 VGPQNPDDPGIDPGMEEPAGFPW
-571 FWVIAG
+571 FWVIGG

-584 VFVALKLRKNKK
+584 VFVYLKLRKNKK
-596 ESVDEDEDI
+596 ESVEEDEDI

>member
-1 MKKMSKILTF
+1 MTVKKMSKILTF

-22 AMAAEPSYTISA
+22 AMAEVPTPAANTPATQEETVTYTITAGTFTNGQMTIKYGTTQSPLASGASLTVEKDTEITVEFSA
-34 TDGSLEHGS
+34 T
-43 ITLTYTYTVTKDVT
+43 
-57 DDNNNTTSET
+57 
-67 KEVTETAFLKKG
+67 A
-79 SLSADIP
+79 
-86 KDAKVVI
+86 
-93 SFNANT
+93 
-99 GYEFIGAKDDANNP
+99 GYEFVKATYKIGEK
-113 IEDGAEITLTKS
+113 ETSLSDGGKFTLTGDAT
-125 LIITPEFRLKDTLGG
+125 ITPVFQAKSTLGG
-140 EAKISS
+140 EKTADS
-146 FKIDAICPS
+146 FRLDAICS
-155 AYYWQQCHKKDSNSN
+155 GSYYWQMYHKDMA
-170 SVLDNNLLKYTRY
+170 NNKKYTKY
-183 PGKLNG
+183 PG
-189 TQSPSTEI
+189 SPADKVNPSSEI
-197 AKGYYVDLTLYVN
+197 VKGNYVDLTLYVTDN
-210 DADYAAFISTNGN
+210 DFLKLCSSTGYSKDN
-223 SSDKFSVTTPG
+223 FSVTTPG
-234 DSSFLAGST
+234 DSSFLAGSGAGAEIGKWT
-243 NPSASAVINATT
+243 VGSTDKGMVIQ
-255 DGKGYSITLTGVYYV
+255 LTGVYYV

-296 ATIIPTTPDDD
+296 ATIVPEKENDKKPD
-307 KPSEET
+307 EET

-339 VTMTFRNTS
+339 ITMTFRNTS

-390 NVTVKPT
+390 NVTVKSN

-412 YLDNGTRRNAKTTET
+412 YLDNGIRRNAKTTES

-442 IDLPTQIFVGEEN
+442 IDLSQEIFMGEEN

-467 DIYNL
+467 EIYNL
-472 SAKLSCE
+472 SAKLNCE
-479 ALSNNGEEQY
+479 GLSNNGEEQY

-497 TSSADFYITAN
+497 ASSADFYITGN

-532 VPFTTQAASYEDI
+532 VPFTTQVTSYEDVW
-545 YGPTDP
+545 GPQ
-551 VDPGLDP
+551 GP
-558 VGPVEPETTGFPW
+558 VGPQNPDDPGMDPGMEQPAGFPW
-571 FWVIAG
+571 FWVIGG

-584 VFVALKLRKNKK
+584 VFVYLKLRKNKK
-596 ESVDEDEDI
+596 ESVEEDEDI

>member
-1 MKKMSKILTF
+1 MTVKKMSKILTF
-11 ILVLAMVLGTV
+11 ILVLAMVLSTV
-22 AMAAEPSYTISA
+22 AMAADTP
-34 TDGSLEHGS
+34 
-43 ITLTYTYTVTKDVT
+43 YTVSAPVDSLTHGKITITYDTADTEKGGTKTVNGFLNST
-57 DDNNNTTSET
+57 TTSI
-67 KEVTETAFLKKG
+67 KLPNDVKKIKVSFTAN
-79 SLSADIP
+79 P
-86 KDAKVVI
+86 
-93 SFNANT
+93 
-99 GYEFIGAKDDANNP
+99 GYEFVSATYKVGDTDAKSVADFGE
-113 IEDGAEITLTKS
+113 IEITGNTA
-125 LIITPEFRLKDTLGG
+125 ITPVFQAKSTLGG
-140 EAKISS
+140 EKTADS
-146 FKIDAICPS
+146 FRLDAICS
-155 AYYWQQCHKKDSNSN
+155 GSYYWQMYHKDMA
-170 SVLDNNLLKYTRY
+170 NNKKYTKY
-183 PGKLNG
+183 PG
-189 TQSPSTEI
+189 SPADKVNPSSEI
-197 AKGYYVDLTLYVN
+197 VKGNYVDLTLYVTDN
-210 DADYAAFISTNGN
+210 DFLKLCSSTGYSKDN
-223 SSDKFSVTTPG
+223 FSVTTPG
-234 DSSFLAGST
+234 DSSFLAGSGAGAEIGKWT
-243 NPSASAVINATT
+243 VGSTDKGMVIQ
-255 DGKGYSITLTGVYYV
+255 LTGVYYV
-270 GGSDNTLKLIVT
+270 GGSDNTLKLIIT

-289 LSCKIDN
+289 VTCKIDN
-296 ATIIPTTPDDD
+296 ATIIPTKPDDE
-307 KPSEET
+307 KPDTET

-339 VTMTFRNTS
+339 ITMTFRNTS

-412 YLDNGTRRNAKTTET
+412 YLDNGVRRNAKTTET

-442 IDLPTQIFVGEEN
+442 IDLPQQIFIGEEN

-472 SAKLSCE
+472 SAKLNCE
-479 ALSNNGEEQY
+479 GLSNNGEEQY

-497 TSSADFYITAN
+497 TSSADFYITGN
-508 EKGELV
+508 EKCELV

-532 VPFTTQAASYEDI
+532 VPFTTQVTSYEDVW
-545 YGPTDP
+545 GPSNP
-551 VDPGLDP
+551 SVDPGTDP
-558 VGPVEPETTGFPW
+558 GTDPGMEEPAGFPW
-571 FWVIAG
+571 FWVIGG

-584 VFVALKLRKNKK
+584 VFVYLKLRKNKK

>member
-22 AMAAEPSYTISA
+22 AMAEVPTPAAKTPATKEETVTYTITAGTVENGTLTIKYGSTQKPLTTSAKTDAIAKDTDITVVAEPKAGYEL
-34 TDGSLEHGS
+34 D
-43 ITLTYTYTVTKDVT
+43 TLTCTINGTPTDIKATQKFKLTGDATVTPV
-57 DDNNNTTSET
+57 
-67 KEVTETAFLKKG
+67 
-79 SLSADIP
+79 
-86 KDAKVVI
+86 
-93 SFNANT
+93 
-99 GYEFIGAKDDANNP
+99 
-113 IEDGAEITLTKS
+113 
-125 LIITPEFRLKDTLGG
+125 FREKQSLGG
-140 EAKISS
+140 EKTVDS
-146 FKIDAICPS
+146 FRLDAICS
-155 AYYWQQCHKKDSNSN
+155 GSYYWQMYHKDMA
-170 SVLDNNLLKYTRY
+170 NNKKYTKY
-183 PGKLNG
+183 PG
-189 TQSPSTEI
+189 SPADKVNPSSEI
-197 AKGYYVDLTLYVN
+197 VKGNYVDLTLYITDN
-210 DADYAAFISTNGN
+210 DFLKLCSSTGYSKDN
-223 SSDKFSVTTPG
+223 FSVTTPG
-234 DSSFLAGST
+234 DSSFLAGSGAGAEIEKWT
-243 NPSASAVINATT
+243 VGST
-255 DGKGYSITLTGVYYV
+255 DKGMEIQLTGVYYV
-270 GGSDNTLKLIVT
+270 GGSDNTLKLIIT

-289 LSCKIDN
+289 VTCKIDN
-296 ATIIPTTPDDD
+296 ATIIPTKPDDE
-307 KPSEET
+307 KPDTET

-412 YLDNGTRRNAKTTET
+412 YLDNGIRRNAKTTES

-442 IDLPTQIFVGEEN
+442 IDLPQQIFIGEEN

-472 SAKLSCE
+472 SAKLNCE
-479 ALSNNGEEQY
+479 GLSNNGEEQY

-497 TSSADFYITAN
+497 TSSADFYITGN

-532 VPFTTQAASYEDI
+532 VPFTTQVTSYEDVW
-545 YGPTDP
+545 GPSNP
-551 VDPGLDP
+551 SVDPGMDP
-558 VGPVEPETTGFPW
+558 GTDPGMEEPAGFPW
-571 FWVIAG
+571 FWVIGG

-584 VFVALKLRKNKK
+584 VFVYLKLRKNKK
-596 ESVDEDEDI
+596 ESVEEDEDI

>member
-1 MKKMSKILTF
+1 MTVKKMSKILIF

-22 AMAAEPSYTISA
+22 AMAEVPTPAAKTPATQEETVTYTITAGIFTNGQMTIKYGTTQSPLASGASLTVEKDTEITVEFSA
-34 TDGSLEHGS
+34 T
-43 ITLTYTYTVTKDVT
+43 
-57 DDNNNTTSET
+57 
-67 KEVTETAFLKKG
+67 A
-79 SLSADIP
+79 
-86 KDAKVVI
+86 
-93 SFNANT
+93 
-99 GYEFIGAKDDANNP
+99 GYEFVKATYKIGEK
-113 IEDGAEITLTKS
+113 ETSLSDGGKFTLTGDAT
-125 LIITPEFRLKDTLGG
+125 ITPVFQAKSTLGG
-140 EAKISS
+140 EKTADS
-146 FKIDAICPS
+146 FRLDAICS
-155 AYYWQQCHKKDSNSN
+155 GSYYWQMYHKDMA
-170 SVLDNNLLKYTRY
+170 NNKKYTKY
-183 PGKLNG
+183 PG
-189 TQSPSTEI
+189 SPADKVNPSSEI
-197 AKGYYVDLTLYVN
+197 VKGNYVDLTLYVTDN
-210 DADYAAFISTNGN
+210 DFLNLCSSTGYSKDN
-223 SSDKFSVTTPG
+223 FSVTTPG
-234 DSSFLAGST
+234 DSSFLAGSGAGAEIEKWT
-243 NPSASAVINATT
+243 VGSTDKGMVIQ
-255 DGKGYSITLTGVYYV
+255 LTGVYYV
-270 GGSDNTLKLIVT
+270 GGSDNTLKLIIT

-289 LSCKIDN
+289 VTCKIDN
-296 ATIIPTTPDDD
+296 ATIIPTKPDDE
-307 KPSEET
+307 KPDTET

-339 VTMTFRNTS
+339 ITMTFRNTS

-412 YLDNGTRRNAKTTET
+412 YLDNGVRRNAKTTET

-442 IDLPTQIFVGEEN
+442 IDLPQQIFIGEEN

-472 SAKLSCE
+472 SAKLNCE
-479 ALSNNGEEQY
+479 GLSNNGEEQY

-497 TSSADFYITAN
+497 TSSADFYITGN

-532 VPFTTQAASYEDI
+532 VPFTTQVTSYEDVW
-545 YGPTDP
+545 GPSNP
-551 VDPGLDP
+551 SVDPGMDP
-558 VGPVEPETTGFPW
+558 GTDPGMEEPAGFPW
-571 FWVIAG
+571 FWVIGG

-584 VFVALKLRKNKK
+584 VFVYLKLRKNKK
-596 ESVDEDEDI
+596 ESVEEDEDI

>member
-1 MKKMSKILTF
+1 MTVKKMSKILTF

-22 AMAAEPSYTISA
+22 AMAEVPTPAAKTPATQEETVTYTITAGIFTNGQMTIKYGTTQSPLASGASLTVEKDTEITVEFSA
-34 TDGSLEHGS
+34 T
-43 ITLTYTYTVTKDVT
+43 
-57 DDNNNTTSET
+57 
-67 KEVTETAFLKKG
+67 A
-79 SLSADIP
+79 
-86 KDAKVVI
+86 
-93 SFNANT
+93 
-99 GYEFIGAKDDANNP
+99 GYEFVKATYKIGEK
-113 IEDGAEITLTKS
+113 ETSLSDGGKFTLTGDAT
-125 LIITPEFRLKDTLGG
+125 ITPVFQAKSTLGG
-140 EAKISS
+140 EKTADS
-146 FKIDAICPS
+146 FRLDAICS
-155 AYYWQQCHKKDSNSN
+155 GSYYWQMYHKDMA
-170 SVLDNNLLKYTRY
+170 NNKKYTKY
-183 PGKLNG
+183 PGSPADKV
-189 TQSPSTEI
+189 SPSSEI
-197 AKGYYVDLTLYVN
+197 VKGNYVDLTLYVTDN
-210 DADYAAFISTNGN
+210 DFLSLYGSTGYSKNN
-223 SSDKFSVTTPG
+223 FSVTTPG
-234 DSSFLAGST
+234 DSSFLAGSGAGAEIEKWT
-243 NPSASAVINATT
+243 VGST
-255 DGKGYSITLTGVYYV
+255 DKGMEIQLTGVYYV
-270 GGSDNTLKLIVT
+270 GGSDNTLKLIIT

-289 LSCKIDN
+289 VTCKIDN
-296 ATIIPTTPDDD
+296 ATIIPTKPDDE
-307 KPSEET
+307 KPDTET

-339 VTMTFRNTS
+339 ITMTFRNTS

-397 AAAQSHSMTVDFTYD
+397 AAAQSHSMAVDFTYD
-412 YLDNGTRRNAKTTET
+412 YLDNGVRRNAKTTET

-442 IDLPTQIFVGEEN
+442 IDLPQEIFMGEES

-467 DIYNL
+467 EIYNL
-472 SAKLSCE
+472 SAKLNCE
-479 ALSNNGEEQY
+479 GISNNGEEQY

-497 TSSADFYITAN
+497 TSSADFYITGN

-532 VPFTTQAASYEDI
+532 VPFTTKVVSYEDVW
-545 YGPTDP
+545 GPQ
-551 VDPGLDP
+551 GP
-558 VGPVEPETTGFPW
+558 VGPQNPDDPGMDPGMEQPAGFPW
-571 FWVIAG
+571 FWVIGG

-584 VFVALKLRKNKK
+584 VFVYLKLRKNKK
-596 ESVDEDEDI
+596 ESVEEDEDI

>member
-1 MKKMSKILTF
+1 MKKMSKILIF

-22 AMAAEPSYTISA
+22 AMAEVPTPAAKTPATQEETVTYTITAGIFTNGQMTIKYGTTQSPLASGASLTVEKDTEITVEFSA
-34 TDGSLEHGS
+34 T
-43 ITLTYTYTVTKDVT
+43 
-57 DDNNNTTSET
+57 
-67 KEVTETAFLKKG
+67 A
-79 SLSADIP
+79 
-86 KDAKVVI
+86 
-93 SFNANT
+93 
-99 GYEFIGAKDDANNP
+99 GYEFVKATYKIGEK
-113 IEDGAEITLTKS
+113 ETSLSDGGKFTLTGDAT
-125 LIITPEFRLKDTLGG
+125 ITPVFQAKSTLGG
-140 EAKISS
+140 EKTADS
-146 FKIDAICPS
+146 FRLDAICS
-155 AYYWQQCHKKDSNSN
+155 GSYYWQMYHKDMA
-170 SVLDNNLLKYTRY
+170 NNKKYTKY
-183 PGKLNG
+183 PG
-189 TQSPSTEI
+189 SPADKVNPSSEI
-197 AKGYYVDLTLYVN
+197 VKGNYVDLTLYVTDN
-210 DADYAAFISTNGN
+210 DFLSLYGSTGYSKNN
-223 SSDKFSVTTPG
+223 FSVTTPG
-234 DSSFLAGST
+234 DSSFLAGSGAGAEIEKWT
-243 NPSASAVINATT
+243 VGSTDKGMVIQ
-255 DGKGYSITLTGVYYV
+255 LTGVYYV
-270 GGSDNTLKLIVT
+270 GGSDNTLKLIIT

-289 LSCKIDN
+289 VTCKIDN
-296 ATIIPTTPDDD
+296 ATIIPTKPDDE
-307 KPSEET
+307 KPDTET

-339 VTMTFRNTS
+339 ITMTFRNTS

-412 YLDNGTRRNAKTTET
+412 YLDNGVRRNAKTTET

-442 IDLPTQIFVGEEN
+442 IDLPQQIFIGEEN

-472 SAKLSCE
+472 SAKLNCE
-479 ALSNNGEEQY
+479 GLSNNGEEQY

-497 TSSADFYITAN
+497 TSSADFYITGN
-508 EKGELV
+508 EKCELV

-532 VPFTTQAASYEDI
+532 VPFTTQVTSYEDVW
-545 YGPTDP
+545 GPSNP
-551 VDPGLDP
+551 SVDPGTDP
-558 VGPVEPETTGFPW
+558 GTDPGMEEPAGFPW
-571 FWVIAG
+571 FWVIGG

-584 VFVALKLRKNKK
+584 VFVYLKLRKNKK

>member
-1 MKKMSKILTF
+1 MTVKKMSKILTF
-11 ILVLAMVLGTV
+11 ILVLAMVLSTV
-22 AMAAEPSYTISA
+22 AMAADPP
-34 TDGSLEHGS
+34 
-43 ITLTYTYTVTKDVT
+43 YTVSAPADSLTHGKITITYDTADSEKGGTKTVNGFLNST
-57 DDNNNTTSET
+57 TTSI
-67 KEVTETAFLKKG
+67 KLPDDVKKIKVSFTAN
-79 SLSADIP
+79 P
-86 KDAKVVI
+86 
-93 SFNANT
+93 
-99 GYEFIGAKDDANNP
+99 GYEFVSATYKVGDTGTQSVADF
-113 IEDGAEITLTKS
+113 GEINITDNTT
-125 LIITPEFRLKDTLGG
+125 ITPVFQAKSTLGG
-140 EAKISS
+140 EKTADS
-146 FKIDAICPS
+146 FRLDAICS
-155 AYYWQQCHKKDSNSN
+155 GSYYWQMYHKDMA
-170 SVLDNNLLKYTRY
+170 NNKKYTKY
-183 PGKLNG
+183 PG
-189 TQSPSTEI
+189 SPADKVNPSSEI
-197 AKGYYVDLTLYVN
+197 VKGNYVDLTLYVTDN
-210 DADYAAFISTNGN
+210 DFLKLCSSTGYSKDN
-223 SSDKFSVTTPG
+223 FSVTTPG
-234 DSSFLAGST
+234 DSSFLAGSGAGAEIEKWT
-243 NPSASAVINATT
+243 VGSTDKGMVIQ
-255 DGKGYSITLTGVYYV
+255 LTGVYYV
-270 GGSDNTLKLIVT
+270 GGNDNTLKLIVT

-289 LSCKIDN
+289 VTCKIDN
-296 ATIIPTTPDDD
+296 ATIIPTKPDDE
-307 KPSEET
+307 KPDTET

-339 VTMTFRNTS
+339 ITMTFRNTS

-412 YLDNGTRRNAKTTET
+412 YLDNGVRRNAKTTET

-442 IDLPTQIFVGEEN
+442 IDLPQQIFIGEEN

-472 SAKLSCE
+472 SAKLNCE
-479 ALSNNGEEQY
+479 GLSNNGEEQY

-497 TSSADFYITAN
+497 TSSADFYITGN

-532 VPFTTQAASYEDI
+532 VPFTTQVTSYEDVW
-545 YGPTDP
+545 GPSNP
-551 VDPGLDP
+551 SVDPGMDP
-558 VGPVEPETTGFPW
+558 GTDPGMEEPAGFPW
-571 FWVIAG
+571 FWVIGG

-584 VFVALKLRKNKK
+584 VFVYLKLRKNKK

>member
-1 MKKMSKILTF
+1 MKKISKILTF

-22 AMAAEPSYTISA
+22 AMAADGDPVTTPTYTITAGTFTNGSISL
-34 TDGSLEHGS
+34 TLVGNDGKDTSLGS
-43 ITLTYTYTVTKDVT
+43 ITVTNGKIENIEKDSKV
-57 DDNNNTTSET
+57 
-67 KEVTETAFLKKG
+67 
-79 SLSADIP
+79 
-86 KDAKVVI
+86 KVVFVP
-93 SFNANT
+93 SP
-99 GYEFIGAKDDANNP
+99 GYEFVGAKDNNGKT
-113 IEDGAEITLTKS
+113 IKDGDVLTITDNLT
-125 LIITPEFRLKDTLGG
+125 ITPAFAPKASLGSAAAVNSYTLQ
-140 EAKISS
+140 
-146 FKIDAICPS
+146 AICPS
-155 AYYWQQCHKKDSNSN
+155 AYYWQQYHKTPGGGDT
-170 SVLDNNLLKYTRY
+170 KYTRY

-189 TQSPSTEI
+189 NQSPSTEI

-210 DADYAAFISTNGN
+210 DTDYVTFIGQKGN
-223 SSDKFSVTTPG
+223 DNDKFSVTTPG
-234 DSSFLAGST
+234 DSSFLAGNT
-243 NPSASAVINATT
+243 TPSANAEIAPWEE
-255 DGKGYSITLTGVYYV
+255 GKGYTVKLTGVYYV
-270 GGSDNTLKLIVT
+270 GGNDNTLKLIVT

-296 ATIIPTTPDDD
+296 ATIVPEKENDKKPD
-307 KPSEET
+307 EET

-339 VTMTFRNTS
+339 ITMTFRNTS

-390 NVTVKPT
+390 NVTVKSN

-412 YLDNGTRRNAKTTET
+412 YLDNGIRRNAKTTES

-437 FTVTG
+437 FTMTG
-442 IDLPTQIFVGEEN
+442 IDLPQEIFMGEES

-467 DIYNL
+467 EIYNL
-472 SAKLSCE
+472 SAKLNCE
-479 ALSNNGEEQY
+479 GISNNGEEQY

-497 TSSADFYITAN
+497 ASSADFYIKGN

-532 VPFTTQAASYEDI
+532 VPFTTKVISYEDAW
-545 YGPTDP
+545 GPQ
-551 VDPGLDP
+551 GP
-558 VGPVEPETTGFPW
+558 VGPQNPDDPGIDPGMEEPAGFPW
-571 FWVIAG
+571 FWVIGG

-584 VFVALKLRKNKK
+584 VFVYLKLRKNKK
-596 ESVDEDEDI
+596 ESVEEDEDI

>member
-22 AMAAEPSYTISA
+22 AMAEVPTPAAKTPATQEETVTYTITAGIFTNGQMTIKYGTTQSPLASGASLTVEKDTEITVEFSA
-34 TDGSLEHGS
+34 T
-43 ITLTYTYTVTKDVT
+43 
-57 DDNNNTTSET
+57 
-67 KEVTETAFLKKG
+67 A
-79 SLSADIP
+79 
-86 KDAKVVI
+86 
-93 SFNANT
+93 
-99 GYEFIGAKDDANNP
+99 GYEFVKATYKIGEK
-113 IEDGAEITLTKS
+113 ETSLSDGGKFTLTGDAT
-125 LIITPEFRLKDTLGG
+125 ITPVFQAKSTLGG
-140 EAKISS
+140 EKTADS
-146 FKIDAICPS
+146 FRLDAICS
-155 AYYWQQCHKKDSNSN
+155 GSYYWQMYHKDMA
-170 SVLDNNLLKYTRY
+170 NNKKYTKY
-183 PGKLNG
+183 PG
-189 TQSPSTEI
+189 SPADKVNPSSEI
-197 AKGYYVDLTLYVN
+197 VKGNYVDLTLYVT
-210 DADYAAFISTNGN
+210 DDDFLSLYGSTGYSKNN
-223 SSDKFSVTTPG
+223 FSVTTPG
-234 DSSFLAGST
+234 DSSFLAGSGAGAEIEKWT
-243 NPSASAVINATT
+243 VGSTDKGMVIQ
-255 DGKGYSITLTGVYYV
+255 LTGVYYV
-270 GGSDNTLKLIVT
+270 GGSDNTLKLIIT

-289 LSCKIDN
+289 VTCKIDN
-296 ATIIPTTPDDD
+296 ATIIPTKPDDE
-307 KPSEET
+307 KPDTET

-339 VTMTFRNTS
+339 ITMTFRNTS

-412 YLDNGTRRNAKTTET
+412 YLDNGVRRNAKTTET

-442 IDLPTQIFVGEEN
+442 IDLPQQIFIGEEN

-472 SAKLSCE
+472 SAKLNCE
-479 ALSNNGEEQY
+479 GLSNNGEEQY

-497 TSSADFYITAN
+497 TSSADFYITGN
-508 EKGELV
+508 EKCELV

-532 VPFTTQAASYEDI
+532 VPFTTQVTSYEDVW
-545 YGPTDP
+545 GPSNP
-551 VDPGLDP
+551 SVDPGMDP
-558 VGPVEPETTGFPW
+558 GTDPGMEEPAGFPW
-571 FWVIAG
+571 FWVIGG

-584 VFVALKLRKNKK
+584 VFVYLKLRKNKK

>member
-1 MKKMSKILTF
+1 MN
-11 ILVLAMVLGTV
+11 
-22 AMAAEPSYTISA
+22 SYT
-34 TDGSLEHGS
+34 LQ
-43 ITLTYTYTVTKDVT
+43 
-57 DDNNNTTSET
+57 
-67 KEVTETAFLKKG
+67 
-79 SLSADIP
+79 
-86 KDAKVVI
+86 
-93 SFNANT
+93 
-99 GYEFIGAKDDANNP
+99 
-113 IEDGAEITLTKS
+113 
-125 LIITPEFRLKDTLGG
+125 
-140 EAKISS
+140 
-146 FKIDAICPS
+146 AICPS
-155 AYYWQQCHKKDSNSN
+155 AYYWQQYHKTNES
-170 SVLDNNLLKYTRY
+170 KYTRY

-210 DADYAAFISTNGN
+210 DADYATFIGQDTSKNDN
-223 SSDKFSVTTPG
+223 FSVTTPG
-234 DSSFLAGST
+234 DSSFLAGNT
-243 NPSASAVINATT
+243 TPAANAEIAAWE
-255 DGKGYSITLTGVYYV
+255 GKGYTIKLTGVYYV
-270 GGSDNTLKLIVT
+270 GGNDNTLKLIVT

-289 LSCKIDN
+289 VTCKIDN
-296 ATIIPTTPDDD
+296 ATIIPTKPDDE
-307 KPSEET
+307 KPDTET

-339 VTMTFRNTS
+339 ITMTFRNTS

-412 YLDNGTRRNAKTTET
+412 YLDNGVRRNAKTTET

-442 IDLPTQIFVGEEN
+442 IDLPQQIFIGEEN

-472 SAKLSCE
+472 SAKLNCE
-479 ALSNNGEEQY
+479 GLSNNGEEQY

-497 TSSADFYITAN
+497 TSSADFYITGN
-508 EKGELV
+508 EKCELV

-532 VPFTTQAASYEDI
+532 VPFTTQVTSYEDVW
-545 YGPTDP
+545 GPSNP
-551 VDPGLDP
+551 SVDPGMDP
-558 VGPVEPETTGFPW
+558 GTDPGMEEPAGFPW
-571 FWVIAG
+571 FWVIGG
-577 VVVVAAG
+577 VAVVAAG
-584 VFVALKLRKNKK
+584 VFVYLKLRKNKK

>member
-11 ILVLAMVLGTV
+11 ILVLAMVLSTV
-22 AMAAEPSYTISA
+22 AMAEVPTPAAKTPATKEETVTYTITAGTVENGTLTIKYGSTQEPLTTGAKTAAIAKDTDITVVAEPKAGYELVALNYTIGETTTDIK
-34 TDGSLEHGS
+34 TDGKF
-43 ITLTYTYTVTKDVT
+43 TLT
-57 DDNNNTTSET
+57 
-67 KEVTETAFLKKG
+67 G
-79 SLSADIP
+79 
-86 KDAKVVI
+86 
-93 SFNANT
+93 NAT
-99 GYEFIGAKDDANNP
+99 
-113 IEDGAEITLTKS
+113 
-125 LIITPEFRLKDTLGG
+125 ITPVFQAKSTLGG
-140 EAKISS
+140 EKTADS
-146 FKIDAICPS
+146 FRLDAICS
-155 AYYWQQCHKKDSNSN
+155 GSYYWQMYHKDMA
-170 SVLDNNLLKYTRY
+170 NNKKYTKY
-183 PGKLNG
+183 PG
-189 TQSPSTEI
+189 SPADKVNPSSEI
-197 AKGYYVDLTLYVN
+197 VKGNYVDLTLYVT
-210 DADYAAFISTNGN
+210 DDDFLSLYGSTGYSKNN
-223 SSDKFSVTTPG
+223 FSVTTPG
-234 DSSFLAGST
+234 DSSFLAGSGAGAEIEKWT
-243 NPSASAVINATT
+243 VGSTDKGMVIQ
-255 DGKGYSITLTGVYYV
+255 LTGVYYV
-270 GGSDNTLKLIVT
+270 GGSDNTLKLIIT

-289 LSCKIDN
+289 VTCKIDN
-296 ATIIPTTPDDD
+296 ATIVPEKENDKKPD
-307 KPSEET
+307 EET

-412 YLDNGTRRNAKTTET
+412 YLDNGVRRNAKTTES

-442 IDLPTQIFVGEEN
+442 IDLPQQIFIGEEN

-472 SAKLSCE
+472 SAKLNCE
-479 ALSNNGEEQY
+479 GLSNNGEEQY

-497 TSSADFYITAN
+497 TSSADFYITGN

-532 VPFTTQAASYEDI
+532 VPFTTQVTSYEDVW
-545 YGPTDP
+545 GPSNP
-551 VDPGLDP
+551 SVDPGTDP
-558 VGPVEPETTGFPW
+558 GTDPGMEEPAGFPW
-571 FWVIAG
+571 FWVIGG

-584 VFVALKLRKNKK
+584 VFVYLKLRKNKK

>member
-1 MKKMSKILTF
+1 MTVKKISKILTF

-22 AMAAEPSYTISA
+22 AMADQSEGTNTGNTTNDTYTITAGKFENGTLTIKYNSTQSPLTAGATSSAIAKGTEVTILAEPKAGYELAALNYTIGETTTDIK
-34 TDGSLEHGS
+34 TDGKFV
-43 ITLTYTYTVTKDVT
+43 LTGNATVTPV
-57 DDNNNTTSET
+57 
-67 KEVTETAFLKKG
+67 FQ
-79 SLSADIP
+79 
-86 KDAKVVI
+86 AK
-93 SFNANT
+93 S
-99 GYEFIGAKDDANNP
+99 
-113 IEDGAEITLTKS
+113 
-125 LIITPEFRLKDTLGG
+125 TLGG
-140 EAKISS
+140 EKTADS
-146 FKIDAICPS
+146 FRLDAICS
-155 AYYWQQCHKKDSNSN
+155 GSYYWQMYHKDMA
-170 SVLDNNLLKYTRY
+170 NNKKYTKY
-183 PGKLNG
+183 PG
-189 TQSPSTEI
+189 SPADKVNPSSEI
-197 AKGYYVDLTLYVN
+197 VKGNYVDLTLYVTDN
-210 DADYAAFISTNGN
+210 DFLKLYSSTGYSKNN
-223 SSDKFSVTTPG
+223 FSVTTPG
-234 DSSFLAGST
+234 DSSFLAGSGAGAEIEKWT
-243 NPSASAVINATT
+243 VDNT
-255 DGKGYSITLTGVYYV
+255 DKGMVITLTGVYYV
-270 GGSDNTLKLIVT
+270 GGSDNTLKLIIT

-289 LSCKIDN
+289 VTCKIDN
-296 ATIIPTTPDDD
+296 ATIIPTKPDNE
-307 KPSEET
+307 KPDTET

-339 VTMTFRNTS
+339 ITMTFRNTS

-390 NVTVKPT
+390 NVT

-412 YLDNGTRRNAKTTET
+412 YLDNGVRRNAKTTES

-442 IDLPTQIFVGEEN
+442 IDLPQQIFIGEEN

-472 SAKLSCE
+472 SAKLNCE
-479 ALSNNGEEQY
+479 GLSNNGEEQY

-497 TSSADFYITAN
+497 TSSADFYITGN

-532 VPFTTQAASYEDI
+532 VPFTTQVTSYEDVW
-545 YGPTDP
+545 GPSNP
-551 VDPGLDP
+551 SVDPGMDP
-558 VGPVEPETTGFPW
+558 GTDPGMEEPAGFPW
-571 FWVIAG
+571 FWVIGG

-584 VFVALKLRKNKK
+584 VFVYLKLRKNKK
-596 ESVDEDEDI
+596 ESVEEDEDI

>member
-1 MKKMSKILTF
+1 MKKISKILTF

-22 AMAAEPSYTISA
+22 AMADGVEYTITA
-34 TDGSLEHGS
+34 GKFTNG
-43 ITLTYTYTVTKDVT
+43 TLTLKIGDKHNPLTSDSTVKAAENTKVIVETKPDSGYETVKIICKTGDKETELADGGTFTVTG
-57 DDNNNTTSET
+57 NTT
-67 KEVTETAFLKKG
+67 VT
-79 SLSADIP
+79 P
-86 KDAKVVI
+86 V
-93 SFNANT
+93 
-99 GYEFIGAKDDANNP
+99 
-113 IEDGAEITLTKS
+113 
-125 LIITPEFRLKDTLGG
+125 FREKQSLGG
-140 EAKISS
+140 EKTVDS
-146 FKIDAICPS
+146 FRLDAICNGS
-155 AYYWQQCHKKDSNSN
+155 YYWQMYHKDMSNNKKYTKYPGDPTNHVPSNS
-170 SVLDNNLLKYTRY
+170 
-183 PGKLNG
+183 
-189 TQSPSTEI
+189 EI
-197 AKGYYVDLTLYVN
+197 VKGNFVDLTLYVK
-210 DADYAAFISTNGN
+210 DPDFVKLTTMTGY
-223 SSDKFSVTTPG
+223 DPEKFSVSTPS
-234 DSSFLAGST
+234 DSSFLAGNT
-243 NPSASAVINATT
+243 TPSANAKIAPWE
-255 DGKGYSITLTGVYYV
+255 GKGYTVELTGVYYV
-270 GGSDNTLKLIVT
+270 GGNDNTLKLIVT

-296 ATIIPTTPDDD
+296 ATIVPEKENDKKPD
-307 KPSEET
+307 EET

-339 VTMTFRNTS
+339 ITMTFRNTS

-390 NVTVKPT
+390 NVTVKSN

-412 YLDNGTRRNAKTTET
+412 YLDNGIRRNAKTTES

-442 IDLPTQIFVGEEN
+442 IDLSPEIFMGEEN

-467 DIYNL
+467 EIYNL
-472 SAKLSCE
+472 SAKLNCE
-479 ALSNNGEEQY
+479 GLSNNGEEQY

-497 TSSADFYITAN
+497 ASSADFYITGN

-532 VPFTTQAASYEDI
+532 VPFTTKVTSYEDAW
-545 YGPTDP
+545 GPQ
-551 VDPGLDP
+551 GP
-558 VGPVEPETTGFPW
+558 VGPQNPDDPGMDPGMEEPAGFPW
-571 FWVIAG
+571 FWVIGG

-584 VFVALKLRKNKK
+584 VFVYLKLRKNKK
-596 ESVDEDEDI
+596 ESVEEDEDI

>member
-1 MKKMSKILTF
+1 MTVKKMSKILTF

-22 AMAAEPSYTISA
+22 AMAEVPTPAANTPATQEETVTYTITAGIFTNGQMTIKYGTTQSPLASGASLTVEKDTEITVEFSA
-34 TDGSLEHGS
+34 T
-43 ITLTYTYTVTKDVT
+43 
-57 DDNNNTTSET
+57 
-67 KEVTETAFLKKG
+67 A
-79 SLSADIP
+79 
-86 KDAKVVI
+86 
-93 SFNANT
+93 
-99 GYEFIGAKDDANNP
+99 GYEFVKATYKIGEK
-113 IEDGAEITLTKS
+113 ETSLSDGGKFTLTGDAT
-125 LIITPEFRLKDTLGG
+125 ITPVFQAKSTLGG
-140 EAKISS
+140 EKTADS
-146 FKIDAICPS
+146 FRLDAICS
-155 AYYWQQCHKKDSNSN
+155 GSYYWQMYHKDMA
-170 SVLDNNLLKYTRY
+170 NNKKYTKY
-183 PGKLNG
+183 PG
-189 TQSPSTEI
+189 SPADKVNPSSEI
-197 AKGYYVDLTLYVN
+197 VKGNYVDLTLYVTDN
-210 DADYAAFISTNGN
+210 DFLNLCSSTGYSKDN
-223 SSDKFSVTTPG
+223 FSVTTPG
-234 DSSFLAGST
+234 DSSFLAGSGAGAEIGKWT
-243 NPSASAVINATT
+243 VGSTDKGMVIQ
-255 DGKGYSITLTGVYYV
+255 LTGVYYV
-270 GGSDNTLKLIVT
+270 GGSDNTLKLIIT

-289 LSCKIDN
+289 VTCKIDN
-296 ATIIPTTPDDD
+296 ATIIPTKPDDE
-307 KPSEET
+307 KPDTET

-339 VTMTFRNTS
+339 ITMTFRNTS

-412 YLDNGTRRNAKTTET
+412 YLDNGVRRNAKTTET

-442 IDLPTQIFVGEEN
+442 IDLPQQIFIGEEN

-472 SAKLSCE
+472 SAKLNCE
-479 ALSNNGEEQY
+479 GLSNNGEEQY

-497 TSSADFYITAN
+497 TSSADFYITGN

-532 VPFTTQAASYEDI
+532 VPFTTQVTSYEDVW
-545 YGPTDP
+545 GPSNP
-551 VDPGLDP
+551 SVDPGMDP
-558 VGPVEPETTGFPW
+558 GTDPGMEEPAGFPW
-571 FWVIAG
+571 FWVIGG

-584 VFVALKLRKNKK
+584 VFVYLKLRKNKK